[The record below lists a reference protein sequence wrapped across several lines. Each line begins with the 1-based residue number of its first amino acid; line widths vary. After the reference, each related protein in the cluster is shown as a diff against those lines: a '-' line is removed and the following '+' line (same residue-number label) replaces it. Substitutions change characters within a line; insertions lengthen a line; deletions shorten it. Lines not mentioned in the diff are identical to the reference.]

1 MPDPSHPPIG
11 EADGK
16 AEAVESMFDAV
27 APRYDLLNRVL
38 SAGIDRYW
46 LPRAVR
52 ALRAEQPR
60 RWLDAAT
67 DPVPLPPK
75 AQRPLH
81 HRETLRPDLAA
92 HLLRRGR
99 PTVQPA
105 ALPPPTRP

>member
-46 LPRAVR
+46 RTRADR
-52 ALRAEQPR
+52 TLRAE
-60 RWLDAAT
+60 
-67 DPVPLPPK
+67 
-75 AQRPLH
+75 
-81 HRETLRPDLAA
+81 
-92 HLLRRGR
+92 
-99 PTVQPA
+99 
-105 ALPPPTRP
+105 